1 MKPNLTRHSQ
11 KRTTLTKDA
20 RRMKTSKKTKGVL
33 SPAAHKAMLRGM
45 MKDYT
50 GVFAGVHVKPVKAP
64 KLKKGQR
71 YA

>member
-1 MKPNLTRHSQ
+1 
-11 KRTTLTKDA
+11 
-20 RRMKTSKKTKGVL
+20 MKTSKKTKGVL

-45 MKDYT
+45 MK
-50 GVFAGVHVKPVKAP
+50 AGVHVKPVKAP